1 MCTADYQSPCSD
13 ARILTDGG
21 IDAGTDDGTDA
32 GTDADTDAGEKPVV
46 LVVDDEERIPQA
58 FALWLGDG
66 YEVRTAT
73 DGEEAIERLDDAVD
87 VVLLDRQMPGLSGDE
102 VLDRIRDGGYGCRVA
117 MVTGVDPDF
126 DIVDMP
132 FDDYLTK
139 PVGRE
144 KLRETVDCLL
154 SIDDYD
160 EAIRTYFALSKK
172 RATLEAEKT
181 RTELE
186 ESDDYA
192 ALLDELDE
200 QEARMNGLLGQ
211 MNPDQLDT
219 LFRDL
224 SVDAGPDAGTPGSAD
239 P

>member
-1 MCTADYQSPCSD
+1 MCTADLSTSSHRTP
-13 ARILTDGG
+13 ALLTDGG
-21 IDAGTDDGTDA
+21 VDEKTDEG
-32 GTDADTDAGEKPVV
+32 PVV

-58 FALWLGDG
+58 FALWLDDD
-66 YEVRTAT
+66 YEVRTANS
-73 DGEEAIERLDDAVD
+73 GEEAFERLDDDVD
-87 VVLLDRQMPGLSGDE
+87 VVLLDRQMPGISGDD
-102 VLDRIRDGGYGCRVA
+102 VLDRIREGEYGCRVA

-144 KLRETVDCLL
+144 ELRETVDRLL
-154 SIDDYD
+154 SISDYD
-160 EAIRTYFALSKK
+160 EEVRSYFALTEK

-186 ESDDYA
+186 DHEGYEG
-192 ALLDELDE
+192 LLDALERREEQMDELMG
-200 QEARMNGLLGQ
+200 RMDS
-211 MNPDQLDT
+211 DQLDT

-224 SVDAGPDAGTPGSAD
+224 TDDAEAGTPGSAD
-239 P
+239 R